1 MRIRVMLAISTLFC
15 TLMLIGCGKKD
26 IAASEVL
33 DLVQS
38 NYISIEINDKTIEA
52 ESKQQYLIDDF
63 IPKLSRYTLRMYDKN
78 IPTEYSNKVDITNK
92 DGTKISL
99 FDNKYITIEDRNYE
113 IISGSI
119 DLDKF
124 YQFIEY

>member
-1 MRIRVMLAISTLFC
+1 MKNRVKLFISILLCALF
-15 TLMLIGCGKKD
+15 LIGCDKND

-33 DLVQS
+33 DLIQS
-38 NYISIEINDKTIEA
+38 DYISIEIKDKTIDA
-52 ESKQQYLIDDF
+52 EGNQQYLIDDF
-63 IPKLSRYTLRMYDKN
+63 IPKLSRYTLRMYDKE
-78 IPTEYSNKVDITNK
+78 IPTEYSNKVYITNK

-99 FDNKYITIEDRNYE
+99 FDNKYIRIEDSTYE

-124 YQFIEY
+124 YQFIE

>member
-1 MRIRVMLAISTLFC
+1 MKNRVKLFISILLC
-15 TLMLIGCGKKD
+15 TLLLIGCDKND
-26 IAASEVL
+26 IAASDVL

-38 NYISIEINDKTIEA
+38 NYISIEIKDKTIYA

-99 FDNKYITIEDRNYE
+99 FDNKYITIEDRTYE

-124 YQFIEY
+124 YQFIE

>member
-1 MRIRVMLAISTLFC
+1 MKNRVKLFISILLCTLF
-15 TLMLIGCGKKD
+15 LIGCDKND
-26 IAASEVL
+26 IAASDVL

-38 NYISIEINDKTIEA
+38 NYISIEIKDKTIYA

-63 IPKLSRYTLRMYDKN
+63 IPKLSRYTIRMYDKD
-78 IPTEYSNKVDITNK
+78 IPTECSNKVDITNK

-99 FDNKYITIEDRNYE
+99 FDNKYIIIEDRTYE

-124 YQFIEY
+124 YQFIE

>member
-1 MRIRVMLAISTLFC
+1 MRNRVLLSISTLFC
-15 TLMLIGCGKKD
+15 TLLLIGCGKKD
-26 IAASEVL
+26 IASSEVL

-38 NYISIEINDKTIEA
+38 NYISIEIKDKTIKA

-63 IPKLSRYTLRMYDKN
+63 IPKLSRYTLRLYDKD

-92 DGTKISL
+92 DGSKIIL
-99 FDNKYITIEDRNYE
+99 FDNEYITIEDRTYE
-113 IISGSI
+113 IISGNI

-124 YQFIEY
+124 YQFIE

>member
-1 MRIRVMLAISTLFC
+1 VKNRVKLSISILLC
-15 TLMLIGCGKKD
+15 TLLLIGCDKKD
-26 IAASEVL
+26 IAASDVL

-38 NYISIEINDKTIEA
+38 NYISIEIKDKTIDA

-63 IPKLSRYTLRMYDKN
+63 IPKLSRYTLRVYDKD

-92 DGTKISL
+92 NGTKVSL
-99 FDNKYITIEDRNYE
+99 FDNKYIGIEDRTYQ
-113 IISGSI
+113 ITSGSI

-124 YQFIEY
+124 YQFIE